1 MAPRIPRPGSARTP
15 RLHRF
20 GVRVRYRSVMIF
32 RNLLPTIVLVMISA
46 ALPLQALALT
56 QQEQWE
62 VSVGQKEYNT
72 LQSQGKIISQ
82 SPYYAILNPIAKR
95 IASVADRRYFRPFHF
110 LLVNDKQPNAFSVPG
125 GNVYVTTAMMTF
137 AQNQQELAGVLCH
150 ETAHDIHHDVYNN
163 ARKDQNLAI
172 GATILSILLARN
184 SQVGQNIIGLGA
196 NLQALNFSREVES
209 RADHTGAYICAQ
221 AGENPWG
228 MVWMFRRFESKPSGV
243 PLEML
248 SDHPRDD
255 HRVTDLINLF
265 RDNPGTFG
273 RYSSNV
279 ATATPLRR

>member
-1 MAPRIPRPGSARTP
+1 MTLRKT
-15 RLHRF
+15 
-20 GVRVRYRSVMIF
+20 
-32 RNLLPTIVLVMISA
+32 LPTLILMAMFLAS
-46 ALPLQALALT
+46 PLQALALT

-62 VSVGQKEYNT
+62 LSVGQKEYNT
-72 LQSQGKIISQ
+72 LQSQGKIVLQ

-95 IASVADRRYFRPFHF
+95 IASVADRQYFRPFHF
-110 LLVNDKQPNAFSVPG
+110 ILVNDSQPNAFSVPG
-125 GNVYVTTAMMTF
+125 GNVYVTTSMMTF

-184 SQVGQNIIGLGA
+184 SQMGQNIIGLGA
-196 NLQALNFSREVES
+196 NLQALNYSRAVETN
-209 RADHTGAYICAQ
+209 ADHTGAFICAQ

-228 MVWMFRRFESKPSGV
+228 MIWLFRRFESKPSGV

-255 HRVTDLINLF
+255 HRVTDLITLF
-265 RDNPGTFG
+265 QNNPGTFG

>member
-1 MAPRIPRPGSARTP
+1 
-15 RLHRF
+15 
-20 GVRVRYRSVMIF
+20 MIL
-32 RNLLPTIVLVMISA
+32 RKTLPTLLLMAIFLASP
-46 ALPLQALALT
+46 LPTLALT

-62 VSVGQKEYNT
+62 VSVGQKEYDT
-72 LQSQGKIISQ
+72 LQSQGKIVSQ

-95 IASVADRRYFRPFHF
+95 IASVADRQYFRPFHF
-110 LLVNDKQPNAFSVPG
+110 LLVNDSQPNAFAVPG

-150 ETAHDIHHDVYNN
+150 ETSHDIHHDVYNN

-184 SQVGQNIIGLGA
+184 SQMGQNIIGLGA
-196 NLQALNFSREVES
+196 NLQALNYSRAVETN
-209 RADHTGAYICAQ
+209 ADHTGAYICAQ

-228 MVWMFRRFESKPSGV
+228 MVWLFRRFESKPSGV

-255 HRVTDLINLF
+255 HRVTDLVDLF
-265 RDNPGTFG
+265 QNNPGTFG